1 MQKSHPSQF
10 KQVITFLSAKGGT
23 GQTLISSNVACLA
36 AQRHPTLF
44 IQMTKHPDAHTFFD
58 IDSEKNFVHVI
69 DFLENK
75 EDLFETFQTLT
86 YQKNNMTILL
96 SPNEETALESITNNH
111 LSMLINTALQLF
123 TTIVI
128 DLGKEFQQYQTIVK
142 QSDKVVAIS
151 NLDPQSIVRTNAL
164 CEALEKKFP
173 QINLRTVINQL
184 PPSIGKK
191 EAEKYFTK
199 QIAHTLTYDNESA
212 WDSIALATPYAL
224 TKSKLAKETEELLD
238 QLLL

>member
-1 MQKSHPSQF
+1 MQKPNSSQF

-44 IQMTKHPDAHTFFD
+44 MQLTRYPDAHTFFN
-58 IDSEKNFVHVI
+58 IDAEKNFVHVI
-69 DFLENK
+69 DFLEHK
-75 EDLFETFQTLT
+75 EDIFQTFQTLT
-86 YQKNNMTILL
+86 YQKNNLTVLL
-96 SPNEETALESITNNH
+96 SPREEAQAEGVTSAN
-111 LSMLINTALQLF
+111 LSLLINTALQLF

-142 QSDKVVAIS
+142 QSDKVVTVS
-151 NLDPQSIVRTNAL
+151 NLDPQSIVRTNFL
-164 CEALEKKFP
+164 CETLEKNSIKAGLHL
-173 QINLRTVINQL
+173 IINQS

-191 EAEKYFTK
+191 EAQKYFTK
-199 QIAHTLTYDNESA
+199 QITHMLSYDSESA
-212 WDSIALATPYAL
+212 WDNIAFSTPYSL

-238 QLLL
+238 QLLT